1 MGTIL
6 DKTDAF
12 GALVG
17 PLASQRETGGRGLG
31 EAAGPSG
38 RGQRRSLA
46 IRFRAAES
54 ARNLVKPQSRLAHK
68 MHVAS
73 VTVVVHPV
81 THAERDPGR
90 VADSVRIAQA

>member
-1 MGTIL
+1 MRTIL
-6 DKTDAF
+6 HKTDAF

-17 PLASQRETGGRGLG
+17 PLASQRETGAGASARLPGL
-31 EAAGPSG
+31 PG

-54 ARNLVKPQSRLAHK
+54 ARYLVKPQSRLAHE

-73 VTVVVHPV
+73 VTVVVHSV